1 MNPSQLRALLQSV
14 SSQSLSIE
22 DALETLSQIPAE
34 ENLGFARVDHHRA
47 LRQGF
52 PEVVFGQGKT
62 APQIV
67 AIAQKLEESGAQVL
81 VTRVAAE
88 VWSQIEAELP
98 RATYNAVARL
108 IEIKGQRDELSGSV
122 GVLCAGTSDLPV
134 AEEAA
139 CCLEAMGARVER
151 ISDIGVAGLHR
162 MLNQLPSIRVHSVL
176 VVVAGMEGALP
187 SVVAGLVSIPVI
199 AVPTSVGYG
208 ASFGGLAA
216 LLGMLNSCSNG
227 VAVVN
232 IDNGF
237 GAAAFAASV
246 LRSKATV
253 NPA

>member
-1 MNPSQLRALLQSV
+1 MSPTQLRALLQSV

-22 DALETLSQIPAE
+22 EAFETLSQSPAE

-62 APQIV
+62 PAQIV
-67 AIAQKLEESGAQVL
+67 AIAQKLEESGAFVL
-81 VTRVAAE
+81 VTRVSPEAWA
-88 VWSQIEAELP
+88 QIEAELP
-98 RATYNAVARL
+98 RATYNPVARL
-108 IEIKGQRDELSGSV
+108 ISIQGQRDDLPGSV

-162 MLNQLPSIRVHSVL
+162 MLNQLPSIRAHSVL

-187 SVVAGLVSIPVI
+187 SVVAGLVSVPVI

-216 LLGMLNSCSNG
+216 LLGMLNSCANG

-246 LRSKATV
+246 LRTRSAPKL
-253 NPA
+253 